1 MRCDVIVMMRADYT
15 LLYHGDVS
23 VNTARCAAHYLSS
36 TILECETFYI
46 LHFTAC
52 LQSQHSHHSG
62 HAATESFS
70 CSHHDQN
77 NPSIKRTPWDLGWAG
92 LGWLGWAGL
101 AGLVRVV
108 MLLQL

>member
-52 LQSQHSHHSG
+52 LQSQQSPQSPHRGGEFLGTVITIRTIRQSRG
-62 HAATESFS
+62 HRGT
-70 CSHHDQN
+70 
-77 NPSIKRTPWDLGWAG
+77 WAG
-92 LGWLGWAGL
+92 LGWAGL

>member
-36 TILECETFYI
+36 SILECETFYI

-52 LQSQHSHHSG
+52 LQSQQSPQWPRRGGEFLVQSSRSEQSVNQEDTVG
-62 HAATESFS
+62 
-70 CSHHDQN
+70 
-77 NPSIKRTPWDLGWAG
+77 PGLGWAG

-101 AGLVRVV
+101 VRVV